1 MRILTIVDK
10 VGSAIWRMAE
20 DVKNELDFLDIR
32 VLSLH
37 PKRPSLEE
45 IQAIEEFQPDLL
57 DIQYWKSGEKL
68 FELLPKYKE
77 IPAVLSHHN
86 PYDLMAKDWSHYKKN
101 IVSNLTQKR
110 VLRDAEVVTLSVD
123 SNKFKWNPDYTEEKS
138 VVMCAARIEGKKG
151 ILPVA
156 KVCNELGYKFYLVGR
171 ISDQNYY
178 SEILKYKPIMAV
190 DATDEELIEIY
201 NKSAIHICNSVDNFE
216 TGTLPMLECMS
227 VGVPIIT
234 RPIGYIP
241 DVNHEGILVHDSEPE
256 NEEALRVLIKNL
268 MEDRELRLSMRDK
281 AWNIIKEKNTYR
293 RAWKL
298 YKIWNSAL
306 YKEDLVSVV
315 INTFNRP
322 DNLEKI
328 LEAYLDNT
336 WKNIEIIVVD
346 DNSDK
351 PDLNEQVVKN
361 FRQTGLTIKYF
372 NTHCKGYGLAKAR
385 NIGILNSA
393 GEYLL
398 FNDDR
403 WLPKKDLIQEFMNK
417 IEDNSYLC
425 ANKNNN
431 KKSFVENVSFIK
443 RSTMIKAGMFCERI
457 NKYGGMTQ
465 EIVTRMNRN
474 GVKCLWNEKAQV
486 TQLSGSKSRFRK
498 KDEILEMKNLLWR
511 MYDKI

>member
-1 MRILTIVDK
+1 M
-10 VGSAIWRMAE
+10 
-20 DVKNELDFLDIR
+20 
-32 VLSLH
+32 
-37 PKRPSLEE
+37 
-45 IQAIEEFQPDLL
+45 
-57 DIQYWKSGEKL
+57 
-68 FELLPKYKE
+68 
-77 IPAVLSHHN
+77 
-86 PYDLMAKDWSHYKKN
+86 
-101 IVSNLTQKR
+101 
-110 VLRDAEVVTLSVD
+110 
-123 SNKFKWNPDYTEEKS
+123 
-138 VVMCAARIEGKKG
+138 
-151 ILPVA
+151 A

-171 ISDQNYY
+171 ISDPNYY

-234 RPIGYIP
+234 RPVGYIP

-322 DNLEKI
+322 DNLQKI

-403 WLPKKDLIQEFMNK
+403 WLPKKP
-417 IEDNSYLC
+417 
-425 ANKNNN
+425 
-431 KKSFVENVSFIK
+431 
-443 RSTMIKAGMFCERI
+443 
-457 NKYGGMTQ
+457 
-465 EIVTRMNRN
+465 
-474 GVKCLWNEKAQV
+474 
-486 TQLSGSKSRFRK
+486 
-498 KDEILEMKNLLWR
+498 
-511 MYDKI
+511 

>member
-1 MRILTIVDK
+1 M
-10 VGSAIWRMAE
+10 
-20 DVKNELDFLDIR
+20 
-32 VLSLH
+32 
-37 PKRPSLEE
+37 
-45 IQAIEEFQPDLL
+45 
-57 DIQYWKSGEKL
+57 SG
-68 FELLPKYKE
+68 
-77 IPAVLSHHN
+77 
-86 PYDLMAKDWSHYKKN
+86 
-101 IVSNLTQKR
+101 
-110 VLRDAEVVTLSVD
+110 
-123 SNKFKWNPDYTEEKS
+123 
-138 VVMCAARIEGKKG
+138 
-151 ILPVA
+151 
-156 KVCNELGYKFYLVGR
+156 
-171 ISDQNYY
+171 QN
-178 SEILKYKPIMAV
+178 
-190 DATDEELIEIY
+190 
-201 NKSAIHICNSVDNFE
+201 
-216 TGTLPMLECMS
+216 
-227 VGVPIIT
+227 
-234 RPIGYIP
+234 
-241 DVNHEGILVHDSEPE
+241 
-256 NEEALRVLIKNL
+256 
-268 MEDRELRLSMRDK
+268 
-281 AWNIIKEKNTYR
+281 
-293 RAWKL
+293 
-298 YKIWNSAL
+298 KIWNSAL